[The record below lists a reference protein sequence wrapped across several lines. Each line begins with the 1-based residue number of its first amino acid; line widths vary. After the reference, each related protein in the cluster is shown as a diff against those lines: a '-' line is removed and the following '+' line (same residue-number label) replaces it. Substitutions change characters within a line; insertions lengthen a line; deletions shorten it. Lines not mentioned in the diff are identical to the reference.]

1 MIRVSLSL
9 RPKRVRR
16 SNVSTFRVAR
26 YEVDG
31 RRGARRG
38 ASGGVLAWA
47 FVVLNLQGFANAVAY
62 GLTDRHRALLVDWLC
77 PRRADRAAP
86 DVGVDIADKDEEG
99 GALAPSC

>member
-1 MIRVSLSL
+1 MPTLVQQIL
-9 RPKRVRR
+9 
-16 SNVSTFRVAR
+16 ADQ
-26 YEVDG
+26 E
-31 RRGARRG
+31 
-38 ASGGVLAWA
+38 SG
-47 FVVLNLQGFANAVAY
+47 LNLQGFANAVAY